1 MSFSDRSSGRRRTA
15 HAARTALGASALA
28 LTLLTTAACGPDN
41 SSADTAVTAGAGAAP
56 NIGLPANLEDLKKWK
71 FDDWEKWAKDYA
83 LPAAAKGFWTLDKLL
98 KAKPNE
104 PLPPPPAPP
113 AAPAQPTQAPAQP
126 SQPSQPAKPAQPSQ
140 PAQPGQPTAPGA
152 PTAPATTPGK
162 PPAGQPTQPG
172 HPTPPPAP
180 PKPSNTQQ
188 PASQAP
194 AQPAQPTQA
203 PAQPAQPPAQPAQ
216 PTQAPAQPAQP
227 SQAPAQPAQP
237 AQPAD
242 NGNDPLPKTVNAQPL
257 PHPYTKLAVH
267 GKLFAD
273 APGSG
278 AEAAAGRSHYQCSAT
293 VVADPAHPGKS
304 NLVWT
309 AGHCI
314 HQGKGGK
321 YFSNISFIPAFNSNG
336 ALSGGKQAEEAQY
349 APLGIWNA
357 TQAVTSPQWKAEGG
371 DGGSPATQYDFAIIK
386 VQPGEGGKSL
396 EETVG
401 GAVPVW
407 FNAPREQLSITE
419 YGYPAAPPFDGMELN
434 RCESGRPTRLS
445 YDPTRPPMHAIGCT
459 MTGGSSGGGWLAV
472 KDGKPALVSNV
483 SVGQHTGDPKFQ
495 AGPYLD
501 DVAAGAYDFISKK
514 G

>member
-1 MSFSDRSSGRRRTA
+1 MRT
-15 HAARTALGASALA
+15 ARTALGASALA
-28 LTLLTTAACGPDN
+28 LTMLTTAACGPDN
-41 SSADTAVTAGAGAAP
+41 SSADSAVTAAAGPAGGP
-56 NIGLPANLEDLKKWK
+56 NLGLPANLDDLKKWK
-71 FDDWEKWAKDYA
+71 FEDWEKWAKDYA

-98 KAKPNE
+98 KAKPKE
-104 PLPPPPAPP
+104 PIAPPAPP
-113 AAPAQPTQAPAQP
+113 TAAPAQPPAQP
-126 SQPSQPAKPAQPSQ
+126 SR
-140 PAQPGQPTAPGA
+140 PGA
-152 PTAPATTPGK
+152 PATQPGAPSSAPASK

-172 HPTPPPAP
+172 HPTPPPAAP
-180 PKPSNTQQ
+180 TTPAAPKPSNTQQ

-194 AQPAQPTQA
+194 AP
-203 PAQPAQPPAQPAQ
+203 
-216 PTQAPAQPAQP
+216 PAQP
-227 SQAPAQPAQP
+227 SQAPAQPPAQPSQAPAQPGAPSAPPAQP

-242 NGNDPLPKTVNAQPL
+242 NGNDPLPRTVNAQPL
-257 PHPYTKLAVH
+257 PHPYAKPGVH

-273 APGSG
+273 EPGSG
-278 AEAAAGRSHYQCSAT
+278 ADAAAGLGHYQCSAT

-309 AGHCI
+309 AGHCV
-314 HQGKGGK
+314 HQGKAGK
-321 YFSNISFIPAFNSNG
+321 YYSNISFIPAFNSAG
-336 ALSGGKQAEEAQY
+336 ALSGGKQAEESQY
-349 APLGIWNA
+349 APFGIWNA

-371 DGGSPATQYDFAIIK
+371 EGGSPATHYDFAIIR
-386 VQPGEGGKSL
+386 VQPADGAKSL

-407 FNAPREQLSITE
+407 FNAPRDQLSITE

-434 RCESGRPTRLS
+434 RCESGKPSRLS
-445 YDPTRPPMHAIGCT
+445 YDPTRPPMLALGCT

-483 SVGQHTGDPKFQ
+483 SVGKHTGDPKFQ

>member
-1 MSFSDRSSGRRRTA
+1 MSSSDRNIGRRRTVRT
-15 HAARTALGASALA
+15 ARTALGASALT
-28 LTLLTTAACGPDN
+28 LTLLTTAACGPEN
-41 SSADTAVTAGAGAAP
+41 GSADSAVNAAADAAP
-56 NIGLPANLEDLKKWK
+56 GTVPGLPANLDDLKKWK
-71 FDDWEKWAKDYA
+71 FEDWEKWAKDYA

-98 KAKPNE
+98 KAKPRE
-104 PLPPPPAPP
+104 PIAPP
-113 AAPAQPTQAPAQP
+113 AVPPVAPAQPSAAPGQPTPPPTQAPAQP
-126 SQPSQPAKPAQPSQ
+126 GQPSA
-140 PAQPGQPTAPGA
+140 PGQPSVPGA
-152 PTAPATTPGK
+152 PSVPAGK

-172 HPTPPPAP
+172 HPTPPPSAP
-180 PKPSNTQQ
+180 GAPKPSNTQQ

-194 AQPAQPTQA
+194 AAPVQPSQA
-203 PAQPAQPPAQPAQ
+203 PAQPAP
-216 PTQAPAQPAQP
+216 P

-242 NGNDPLPKTVNAQPL
+242 NGNDPLPRTVNAQPL

-278 AEAAAGRSHYQCSAT
+278 AEAAAGLSHYQCSAT
-293 VVADPAHPGKS
+293 VVADPAHPGRS

-309 AGHCI
+309 AGHCV

-336 ALSGGKQAEEAQY
+336 ALSGGKQAEESQY
-349 APLGIWNA
+349 APLGIWPA

-371 DGGSPATQYDFAIIK
+371 DGGSPATQYDFAIIR
-386 VQPGEGGKSL
+386 VQPGDGAKSL

-401 GAVPVW
+401 GSLPVW
-407 FNAPREQLSITE
+407 FNAPRDQLNVTE

-445 YDPTRPPMHAIGCT
+445 YDPARPPMLTIGCT

-472 KDGKPALVSNV
+472 RDGRPALVSNV
-483 SVGQHTGDPKFQ
+483 SVGKHTGDPKFQ

-501 DVAAGAYDFISKK
+501 DVAAGAYDFIAKK

>member
-1 MSFSDRSSGRRRTA
+1 MSSTDRNVGRRRTVRT
-15 HAARTALGASALA
+15 ARTALGASALA
-28 LTLLTTAACGPDN
+28 LALVTTAACGPDN
-41 SSADTAVTAGAGAAP
+41 SSADSAVTAAAGPAGGP
-56 NIGLPANLEDLKKWK
+56 NLGLPANLDDLKKWK
-71 FDDWEKWAKDYA
+71 FEDWEKWAKDYA

-98 KAKPNE
+98 KAKPTE
-104 PLPPPPAPP
+104 PLAPPAPPTAAPPAPP
-113 AAPAQPTQAPAQP
+113 AQPSQAPAQP
-126 SQPSQPAKPAQPSQ
+126 SP
-140 PAQPGQPTAPGA
+140 PGA
-152 PTAPATTPGK
+152 PSAPSTATGK

-172 HPTPPPAP
+172 HPTPPPAA

-194 AQPAQPTQA
+194 APPAQPPAQPTQA
-203 PAQPAQPPAQPAQ
+203 PAPPS
-216 PTQAPAQPAQP
+216 QAPAQP
-227 SQAPAQPAQP
+227 SQAPAQPGQPSQAPAQPPAPP

-242 NGNDPLPKTVNAQPL
+242 NGNDPLPRTVNAQPL
-257 PHPYTKLAVH
+257 PHPYAKPGVH

-278 AEAAAGRSHYQCSAT
+278 ADAAAGLSHYQCSAT

-309 AGHCI
+309 AGHCV
-314 HQGKGGK
+314 HQGKGGS
-321 YFSNISFIPAFNSNG
+321 YYSNISFIPAFNSTG

-349 APLGIWNA
+349 APFGVWNA

-371 DGGSPATQYDFAIIK
+371 DGGSPATHYDFAIIR
-386 VQPGEGGKSL
+386 VQPADGGKSL
-396 EETVG
+396 EEAVG
-401 GAVPVW
+401 GALPVW
-407 FNAPREQLSITE
+407 FNAPRDQLSITE
-419 YGYPAAPPFDGMELN
+419 FGYPAAPPYDGMELN
-434 RCESGRPTRLS
+434 RCESGKPTRLS
-445 YDPTRPPMHAIGCT
+445 YDPARPPMLTIGCT

-483 SVGQHTGDPKFQ
+483 SVGKHTGDPKFQ

>member
-1 MSFSDRSSGRRRTA
+1 MRT
-15 HAARTALGASALA
+15 ARTALGASALA
-28 LTLLTTAACGPDN
+28 LTMLTTAACGPDN
-41 SSADTAVTAGAGAAP
+41 SSADSAVTAGAGTAAAP
-56 NIGLPANLEDLKKWK
+56 NLGLPANLDDLKKWK

-98 KAKPNE
+98 KAKPRE
-104 PLPPPPAPP
+104 PIAPPAPP
-113 AAPAQPTQAPAQP
+113 TAAPTQPPSQPAQPSQP
-126 SQPSQPAKPAQPSQ
+126 SQPSQPAKPGKSSQ
-140 PAQPGQPTAPGA
+140 PGA
-152 PTAPATTPGK
+152 PTPPGTPSAPASQ

-172 HPTPPPAP
+172 HPTPPPAA
-180 PKPSNTQQ
+180 PKPSSTQQ

-194 AQPAQPTQA
+194 AQPAQP
-203 PAQPAQPPAQPAQ
+203 
-216 PTQAPAQPAQP
+216 
-227 SQAPAQPAQP
+227 SQS

-242 NGNDPLPKTVNAQPL
+242 NGNDPLPRTVNAQPL
-257 PHPYTKLAVH
+257 PHPYAKPGVH

-273 APGSG
+273 EPGSG
-278 AEAAAGRSHYQCSAT
+278 ADAAAGLNHYQCSAT

-309 AGHCI
+309 AGHCV
-314 HQGKGGK
+314 HQGKGGT
-321 YFSNISFIPAFNSNG
+321 YYSNISFIPAFNSAG
-336 ALSGGKQAEEAQY
+336 ALSGGKRAEEAQY
-349 APLGIWNA
+349 APFGVWNA

-371 DGGSPATQYDFAIIK
+371 DGGSPATHYDFAIIR
-386 VQPGEGGKSL
+386 VQPADGGTSL

-401 GAVPVW
+401 GSVPVW
-407 FNAPREQLSITE
+407 FNAPRDQLGITE

-434 RCESGRPTRLS
+434 RCESGRPSRLS
-445 YDPTRPPMHAIGCT
+445 YDPTRPPMLALGCT

-483 SVGQHTGDPKFQ
+483 SVGKHTGEPKFQ

-501 DVAAGAYDFISKK
+501 DVAAGAYDFLSRK

>member
-126 SQPSQPAKPAQPSQ
+126 
-140 PAQPGQPTAPGA
+140 
-152 PTAPATTPGK
+152 
-162 PPAGQPTQPG
+162 
-172 HPTPPPAP
+172 
-180 PKPSNTQQ
+180 
-188 PASQAP
+188 
-194 AQPAQPTQA
+194 
-203 PAQPAQPPAQPAQ
+203 AQPPAQPAR

-278 AEAAAGRSHYQCSAT
+278 AEAAAGLSHYQCSAT